1 MVTAQNPNS
10 KLQSCPLLS
19 INTGIEMVCVQN
31 KCSWYVPNVKK
42 CAIYLLAYNALL
54 DANQKQ
60 KNTK

>member
-1 MVTAQNPNS
+1 MAPTNNN
-10 KLQSCPLLS
+10 KLQTCPLLS

-60 KNTK
+60 KAGK